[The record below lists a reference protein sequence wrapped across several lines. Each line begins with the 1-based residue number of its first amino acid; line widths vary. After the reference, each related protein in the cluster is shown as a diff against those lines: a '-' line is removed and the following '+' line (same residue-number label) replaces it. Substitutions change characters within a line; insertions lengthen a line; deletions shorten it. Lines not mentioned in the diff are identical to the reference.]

1 MIETWIREIKAEDSD
16 GKVGMILIHNG
27 IVRAFSKD
35 GSPVK
40 GMRLA
45 YDKGQ
50 LEAVLKDFRYRDGI
64 VRIKVWINEGN
75 LKVGDNIMYVVVAGR
90 FRTDIM
96 PVFENLITT
105 IKKEVV
111 IETEI

>member
-1 MIETWIREIKAEDSD
+1 MALAGERPSIRMKRAVGVSSRPSD

-50 LEAVLKDFRYRDGI
+50 LEAILKDFRDRDGI
-64 VRIKVWINEGN
+64 
-75 LKVGDNIMYVVVAGR
+75 
-90 FRTDIM
+90 
-96 PVFENLITT
+96 
-105 IKKEVV
+105 
-111 IETEI
+111 